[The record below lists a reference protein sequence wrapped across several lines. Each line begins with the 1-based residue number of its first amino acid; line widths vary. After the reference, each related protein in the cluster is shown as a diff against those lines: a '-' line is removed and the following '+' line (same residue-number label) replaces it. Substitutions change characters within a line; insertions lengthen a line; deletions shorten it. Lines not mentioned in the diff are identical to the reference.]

1 MHVLLNLLECN
12 GLLLLRLD
20 PLSAEAR
27 LVDNLEFKLGE
38 AGGATL
44 DAEESIGL
52 VVVDVAASNTL
63 LGALSTLVA
72 HPMSALHLP
81 PAAGTEQR
89 LILGL
94 FLDNGVLAVDDTERY
109 GDLLGQGREDRV
121 DALNLA
127 DALDP
132 DGLLLGLFPLLLRVL
147 PLLVHN
153 LAGV

>member
-1 MHVLLNLLECN
+1 MLNLLECS

-27 LVDNLEFKLGE
+27 LVNYLEFKLGE

-44 DAEESIGL
+44 NAKESVGL

-63 LGALSTLVA
+63 LGALPTLVA

-81 PAAGTEQR
+81 SAAGTEQR
-89 LILGL
+89 LILGFL
-94 FLDNGVLAVDDTERY
+94 LDNGVLAVNDTERH

-121 DALNLA
+121 DALNLV
-127 DALDP
+127 DALYP
-132 DGLLLGLFPLLLRVL
+132 NGFFLGLFPLLLRVL